1 MTIRSSPEGTIV
13 LEGSCPHEEAET
25 LLRHLIGTPEASV
38 DLRACDFAHT
48 AVVQVL
54 MVCKPKLLGPPPWN
68 GPLRQWIYPQLIS
81 HK

>member
-1 MTIRSSPEGTIV
+1 MTVRSTADGKIV

-25 LLRHLIGTPEASV
+25 LLQHLIGTPEASV

-54 MVCKPKLLGPPPWN
+54 LVCKPKLLGPPRS
-68 GPLRQWIYPQLIS
+68 GSLRQWVYAQLIS

>member
-1 MTIRSSPEGTIV
+1 MTVRSSADGRIA

-25 LLRHLIGTPEASV
+25 LLQHLIGSPDASV
-38 DLRACDFAHT
+38 DLSACDFAHT

-54 MVCKPKLLGPPPWN
+54 LACKPKLLGPPRS
-68 GPLRQWIYPQLIS
+68 GPMRQWVYPQLIS

>member
-1 MTIRSSPEGTIV
+1 MTVRFNVEGRIV

-25 LLRHLIGTPEASV
+25 LLQHLIATPEAAV

-54 MVCKPKLLGPPPWN
+54 LAYKPHLLGPPRGHAIRDWV
-68 GPLRQWIYPQLIS
+68 YPQLIL

>member
-1 MTIRSSPEGTIV
+1 MTVRSCAEGDIV

-25 LLRHLIGTPEASV
+25 LLQHLVAAPEASV

-54 MVCKPKLLGPPPWN
+54 LLCKPKLLGPPRG
-68 GPLRQWIYPQLIS
+68 GPLRQWVYPQLIS